1 MIVRPLFSQQSRF
14 ISSCLGRNDR
24 TPAII
29 CNVYSDQH
37 ARSYF
42 TVPIFS
48 NSDSSLDTEALLQK
62 FVNYEQQGVPDSA
75 GTSGNK
81 AFDLVRPSRNPA

>member
-14 ISSCLGRNDR
+14 ISSCLGRNGR

-29 CNVYSDQH
+29 SNVYSNQH
-37 ARSYF
+37 ARSNS
-42 TVPIFS
+42 TVS
-48 NSDSSLDTEALLQK
+48 KSDSSLDTEGLLQK

-75 GTSGNK
+75 GTNGNK
-81 AFDLVRPSRNPA
+81 TFDLVRPSRSPA